1 MRMTGLHLA
10 TNRNGRFARRSE
22 LIHAAWRDRSN
33 PPHRQVPDS
42 NNNTSTML
50 NPDYIPDQVLT
61 ELLEAKELPDDDKG
75 YSVIAKLTVYEAF
88 DTWLKYNG
96 FLGYTTLI
104 MDTLDGLRDAEAK
117 ASWNSDYSSSPRYT
131 SSCYSW
137 VYSSN
142 QRYHDQNY
150 KPRNGWS
157 CFLSTNRK
165 QHSLLCISVN

>member
-1 MRMTGLHLA
+1 
-10 TNRNGRFARRSE
+10 
-22 LIHAAWRDRSN
+22 
-33 PPHRQVPDS
+33 
-42 NNNTSTML
+42 ML

-117 ASWNSDYSSSPRYT
+117 AS
-131 SSCYSW
+131 
-137 VYSSN
+137 
-142 QRYHDQNY
+142 
-150 KPRNGWS
+150 
-157 CFLSTNRK
+157 
-165 QHSLLCISVN
+165 